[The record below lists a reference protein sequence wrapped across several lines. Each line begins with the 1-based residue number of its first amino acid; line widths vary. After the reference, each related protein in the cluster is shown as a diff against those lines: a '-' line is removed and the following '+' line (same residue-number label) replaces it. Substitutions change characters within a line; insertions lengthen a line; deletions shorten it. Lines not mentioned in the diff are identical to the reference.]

1 MYIPKPTSKR
11 QKAIYYMVNTGG
23 TLGEIFTELWPEA
36 EFKIAR
42 KFGEDIFTLRITT
55 TDALDQT
62 LLNQIWQQLD
72 QQVESIATQ
81 SSSTQTGNCLD
92 IIAMNQLDQYK
103 YTPQNGIL
111 KRNES
116 NRTQIKLD
124 GYSLAELA
132 EILTQEKRLGRFFVE
147 KGKDG
152 PTYSFQ
158 LNVSSVNT
166 LRDSLRLY
174 GITLKSCKRAVSLYE
189 LK

>member
-1 MYIPKPTSKR
+1 
-11 QKAIYYMVNTGG
+11 
-23 TLGEIFTELWPEA
+23 
-36 EFKIAR
+36 
-42 KFGEDIFTLRITT
+42 
-55 TDALDQT
+55 
-62 LLNQIWQQLD
+62 
-72 QQVESIATQ
+72 
-81 SSSTQTGNCLD
+81 
-92 IIAMNQLDQYK
+92 MNQLDQYK
-103 YTPQNGIL
+103 YTPQKGIL

>member
-1 MYIPKPTSKR
+1 
-11 QKAIYYMVNTGG
+11 
-23 TLGEIFTELWPEA
+23 
-36 EFKIAR
+36 
-42 KFGEDIFTLRITT
+42 
-55 TDALDQT
+55 
-62 LLNQIWQQLD
+62 
-72 QQVESIATQ
+72 
-81 SSSTQTGNCLD
+81 
-92 IIAMNQLDQYK
+92 MNQLDQYK

-189 LK
+189 LKWNLCLALEDLKNPTLLDSMNCKFLVQCSNDSQFRNTGKRKLSVVNHQTTFRSARLAIKRY